1 MKLTRREFI
10 KMLSISPLLLSSMGT
25 KQGEKE
31 AYYYKSAGNK
41 RVKCL
46 NCPHQCILSP
56 GQRGIC
62 RVRENKKGKLFTLAY
77 ANPCAVHIDP
87 IEKKPLFHFL
97 PQSSVF
103 SIATAGCNFRCKY
116 CQNWSISQKSP
127 EETENYFLPPYEV
140 VRIAERE
147 NIPVIAYTYSEPS
160 VFYEYM
166 LDTAKIA
173 NGRGIKNVWVTNG
186 FLNPEPLLELCKYID
201 AANVDIKWF
210 TEDLYREI
218 SGGNLNPVLSTCKT
232 LVKKKVHLEITNLI
246 VPTLND
252 DKKMIRELVIWVREN
267 LGADIP
273 LHFSRFFPMY
283 KLQHLP
289 PTPVRT
295 LQTAR
300 EIALNSG
307 LHYVYIGNYP
317 GGEWENTYCPECK
330 KLLIRRKG
338 FMILESNI
346 TGGRCKFC
354 KHKIYGVWK

>member
-10 KMLSISPLLLSSMGT
+10 KMLSITPFFLSSIG
-25 KQGEKE
+25 KGEGRKE
-31 AYYYKSAGNK
+31 AYYYKQLGNNK
-41 RVKCL
+41 VQCL
-46 NCPHQCILSP
+46 NCPRQCVLSP

-62 RVRENKKGKLFTLAY
+62 RVRENIKGKLFSLVY
-77 ANPCAVHIDP
+77 AIPCAVHIDP

-97 PQSSVF
+97 PQASVF

-116 CQNWSISQKSP
+116 CQNWSISQKPP
-127 EETENYFLPPYEV
+127 EETENYFLPPHEV
-140 VRIAERE
+140 VRISERQ
-147 NIPVIAYTYSEPS
+147 NITVIAYTYSEPS

-173 NGRGIKNVWVTNG
+173 KENGIRNVWVTNG
-186 FLNPEPLLELCKYID
+186 FLNPEPLLELCKYIN

-210 TEDLYREI
+210 TEDLYRKI
-218 SGGNLNPVLSTCKT
+218 SGGRLNPVLSTCKT
-232 LVKKKVHLEITNLI
+232 LVKNKVHLEITNLV

-252 DKKMIRELVIWVREN
+252 DEEIIRKLVIWIREN
-267 LGADIP
+267 LGTDIP

-283 KLQHLP
+283 KLQHLS

-300 EIALNSG
+300 EIALNEG
-307 LHYVYIGNYP
+307 LNYVYLGNYP

-338 FMILESNI
+338 FMILENNI
-346 TGGRCKFC
+346 IDGRCKFC
-354 KHKIYGVWK
+354 KHEIYGVWR